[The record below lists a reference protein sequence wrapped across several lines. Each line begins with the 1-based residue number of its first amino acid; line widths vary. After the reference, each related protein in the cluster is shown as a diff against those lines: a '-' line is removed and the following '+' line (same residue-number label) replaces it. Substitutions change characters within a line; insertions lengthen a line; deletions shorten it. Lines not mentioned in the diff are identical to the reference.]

1 MPDLLI
7 HWLNPSKLIQSH
19 FRQSRLIQRLLG
31 RALGAKEAT
40 IAKLP
45 QGSPEDNSWGANQL
59 ASRPDKP
66 QALGSRVN
74 WTQGFST
81 PLLGQCEYLQSL
93 LNTYWESEMESGGIN
108 PRRGDQLVPETL
120 TSMVILKLI
129 LWVAPARNPAV
140 SALPRQQP
148 GKFYPPLSP
157 SVFICKKMIISTLIS
172 PGDGWWRTR
181 WWIKRTWSPPAP
193 KNTSKIYLH
202 VKQFSLKTDLRL
214 VEKLLLKKQ
223 NTHIKST
230 KNTLVKQK
238 NKKHTESGRKA

>member
-140 SALPRQQP
+140 FALPRQQP

-157 SVFICKKMIISTLIS
+157 SGGLCELCVPGRSSEAHHSHLGVGAGCEAVRADAFKPSKMPHSLGCKISGT
-172 PGDGWWRTR
+172 
-181 WWIKRTWSPPAP
+181 
-193 KNTSKIYLH
+193 
-202 VKQFSLKTDLRL
+202 
-214 VEKLLLKKQ
+214 
-223 NTHIKST
+223 
-230 KNTLVKQK
+230 
-238 NKKHTESGRKA
+238 